1 MAARGREICQCN
13 LFYKNQLEIDD
24 MIIETNIDRFDT
36 EHLWHPYTSAL
47 YFCHET
53 ASCIQGAG
61 GARMQD
67 HTGGRYGT
75 Y

>member
-36 EHLWHPYTSAL
+36 EHLWHPYT
-47 YFCHET
+47 
-53 ASCIQGAG
+53 
-61 GARMQD
+61 
-67 HTGGRYGT
+67 
-75 Y
+75 